1 MKRQIALSCLLLCMS
16 LCASAQQAAPPSS
29 ATPKP
34 KPEYPKDASEVAGR
48 KSGCLHWSRAD
59 TYDPQRAQEARQ
71 AMEDLQCAT
80 IDADFAAVRAKYANN
95 AKVAKMLDGVEGW

>member
-1 MKRQIALSCLLLCMS
+1 MKRQIALACLLLFTS

-29 ATPKP
+29 AKP
-34 KPEYPKDASEVAGR
+34 REKPEFPKDASEVAQR
-48 KSGCLHWSRAD
+48 KSGCLHWARAD
-59 TYDPQRAQEARQ
+59 TYNAQRAQEARQ